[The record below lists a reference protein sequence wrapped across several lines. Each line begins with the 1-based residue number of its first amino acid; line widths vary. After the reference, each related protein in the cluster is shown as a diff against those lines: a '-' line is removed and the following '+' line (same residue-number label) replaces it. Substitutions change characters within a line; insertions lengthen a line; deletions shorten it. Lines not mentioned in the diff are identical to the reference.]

1 MSIVV
6 VDKYGRIRIPRRYLE
21 ELKAKRFLIKKTSN
35 NIILVPIEEKDLTKY
50 FDSVEVDVGP
60 SKWKDYNEL
69 KKALL
74 SG

>member
-6 VDKYGRIRIPRRYLE
+6 VDKYGRIRIPKRYLE
-21 ELKAKRFLIKKTSN
+21 ELKAKRFLIKKAGN

-50 FDSVEVDVGP
+50 FDSVEVDVEP
-60 SKWKDYNEL
+60 DKWKNYNEL

-74 SG
+74 GD